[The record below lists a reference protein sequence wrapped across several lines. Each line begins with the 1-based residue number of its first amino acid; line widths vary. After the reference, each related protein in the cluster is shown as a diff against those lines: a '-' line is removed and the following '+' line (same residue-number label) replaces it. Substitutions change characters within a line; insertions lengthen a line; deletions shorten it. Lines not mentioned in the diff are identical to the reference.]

1 MLDTPQK
8 TVAGTTASLFVLND
22 LVARLASSVLQA
34 PVAADQTLVAQGL
47 DSLGAVDLIEAL
59 RENGYVAEYE
69 HILAGATVSTLA
81 ASLRETD
88 AGQPRPVPADR
99 AAGPVP
105 LTGPQTIWADLE
117 REGWGAWANISLCLS
132 MPASVISA
140 GFLPAIAQSLCDAND
155 AMRLVLVDAPE
166 GGGVLQQAIPAFQLP
181 IRFATAPASERDA
194 MRLIEAF
201 EGEETSPFAP
211 STRALILASGGRDG
225 RHWLCISMHHAFAD
239 RIGMQSLA
247 HQIRTMI
254 ARGDFRAPQQAAVG
268 FLDHAVRQNE
278 ASDPADGAEGEL
290 RALLAGADV
299 STSRPVP
306 RLAETDALD
315 LGERPAAASTLR
327 AAECDALEV
336 LAARLETTLPLLL
349 HALFSVLATRL
360 AGDGK
365 TASGETDML
374 LCHVVSN
381 RERGAYLKNLVGC
394 LDTSIPVAVRLSDE
408 ETVRSLC
415 LRTRQAFAAAHRA
428 ASVLP
433 RGRWLVGETTGA
445 GRGTSPALFERVPH
459 INIVRAPA
467 AEPADGDLADI
478 REHAVRR
485 VQKTR
490 WGLLLRVALPPSD
503 GGGLRGAGQG
513 DRDGM
518 RVSAHAEHRPLAIAA
533 EYCFIALLRDLLG
546 EPAERAGDLPIL
558 ERVDGA
564 IGRARFAAA
573 QVRRAAALCPRSSGG
588 QAFIY
593 DKLVARQR
601 RWYEHDERYELRRD
615 DSNRFVGTAANPFP
629 FTQLDKLRERRYLED
644 LGVPLPKLLHVLPK
658 AGLRAA
664 LAELAPVLPDSF
676 VIKPVG
682 AGHSFGVT
690 LVRHGIDLTRNG
702 APFDAGVVAE
712 ELSQMADRGSCR
724 HEGHVFPFNFSSFLV
739 EELVE
744 DEAGFAAATDYKLFH
759 VGEKLLWIQI
769 HFREGGHGWVAF
781 VDADFNLLPQPAW
794 DPATCWRTH
803 GVLVCTDQAMVSAR
817 RPACLP
823 QMLEQS
829 RRLAGHMGIFVRLD
843 WYADRTRG
851 PLMGEITLFPHMLQ
865 PRSFY
870 SAWANG
876 AVSDAWEDPDGV
888 AAPVDASAG
897 TGAIEPSG
905 RVEAILDRKDP
916 DGFCLEDVLPPASQA
931 EWAVGEGV
939 TFEALRAYVADF
951 DLAPWAVAG
960 GDRVAL
966 LVGNGVQLASL
977 LLATMNRYVAVPI
990 GGASPVNMLIAHLKE
1005 GAVET
1010 LLVVAGT
1017 DEAHKAREVARQLPG
1032 LVVVEL
1038 VRDGPAGLA
1047 VLPPRPAFPA
1057 AAPPTAKRGAADDV
1071 LILRTSGSTGEP
1083 KSICFTLAGL
1093 VRSGSIIGRSLRL
1106 GAADLGISM
1115 LPLHHVGGIACN
1127 LVAPLL
1133 AGAPTRFFKGFDP
1146 KSFFDALAGGQ
1157 GASWCYLVP
1166 TMWDMVLDYAR
1177 SHPGLRRTRPWPRL
1191 RVLRS
1196 AGADLP
1202 HDTARGLS
1210 DLFGEAVSIV
1220 PTYGMTE
1227 AMPIAAPP
1235 LPYRLER
1242 PGSVGRVLPTV
1253 EIEIVDASAAGQ
1265 MAPVPDGVVG
1275 EITVR
1280 GPTVARRV
1288 DQAGAASADDAT
1300 PRGFFRTGDLGRL
1313 AADGSGWLSIVGRIK
1328 DAINR
1333 GGETIAP
1340 GEVEAMLR
1348 RYPGWRDAG
1357 DKVQLMAF
1365 GRTHRDL
1372 GEDVALAV
1380 APLSAR
1386 IDLAHLNAWAD
1397 RHLPAAM
1404 QPKTLVLSPRLP
1416 LSDTGKLLRA
1426 RFAGRIN
1433 ATVAPGELGVLQTYV
1448 IDGDDAD
1455 PRLEQEVRASRVE
1468 AGLARNE
1475 PAVTLACVVDI
1486 VRGLAPGGV
1495 EVDADSRLDDVGI
1508 NSLGAI
1514 ELSARLNE
1522 RFGSRLPTWAASDH
1536 PTPRA
1541 LYAQIVGT
1549 SAVPGPD
1556 EADVGAGTPS
1566 TAKTL
1571 PSPAPSASRPLRMLF
1586 LHGEGAD
1593 SDLMELSL
1601 LATQWMGRLETRME
1615 FVFLD
1620 APHRCAPKPEFHA
1633 AAVEAGLYG
1642 KSEYRSWGAATEQG
1656 LAESVEAVLARLDEL
1671 APVDAIG
1678 GICDGGLVAAL
1689 IAARRPDIRLYL
1701 NISSSPLSRFP
1712 ASMAEA
1718 GWTISCPSVHLIS
1731 PRDEFHSLEEQLGI
1745 PQRCE
1750 RALLLQHDRGHAVPT
1765 LDERLKREMLS
1776 VLDGIAASAA
1786 DATADT
1792 GSPVSP
1798 PAVPSE
1804 TADGPSVPV
1813 GQRPPDEALP
1823 PVRFPEETLREIEL
1837 LVASDESVES
1847 AAVIDVPEA
1856 GRRRLHAF
1864 VVLDQYAAGRTSDP
1878 RVSLRTRLP
1887 AEWMPDRF
1895 VPVDSLPRTAEGG
1908 IDHGAL
1914 LDRLPAAGR
1923 SPSPPRTPLERQL
1936 AAIWQDVLMMDVE
1949 PGIDDDFF
1957 DLGGYSLLS
1966 LVLIRETQAR
1976 LGRPLPRK
1984 ALMHLGTIRRMA
1996 AILEEADDPS
2006 APEAVPPADAAGEGT
2021 PGLDPEILDGLLGH
2035 LAGWRGTR
2043 SRPDSLVFGKNTD
2056 GSATPIFWCFQ
2067 GYAEFS
2073 ELARF
2078 LGPDQPLYGM
2088 RSGHLVM
2095 ENTPRNVDMM
2105 AARYAAE
2112 IFAIGGDRP
2121 VVVGGHCQA
2130 ARIAFQIARR
2140 LQEHGRPVSL
2150 LCLQEQ
2156 TVPLAYPG
2164 RVALFLGEGSLVS
2177 PTRYFDDADR
2187 CWRPFFSGPV
2197 SVNAIAG
2204 EDGRFFKQPNVKPL
2218 AAMIRAEVARAASD
2232 AEGSRTVPAL
2242 PKPVLAANAHRA
2254 TIRAPGHLRTKDG
2267 QRIARIDVEVTNASD
2282 TTWPCGVEDGIAI
2295 GYWLCAEGVEP
2306 PVFYGL
2312 GARLPA
2318 DLAPGKRVSLPLD
2331 VAVPRKPGLY
2341 RIEVD
2346 LVDNRAA
2353 WFRFS
2358 GSTVASIDLD
2368 ARPGASP
2375 KQSASRGFLSRL
2387 FGRS

>member
-1 MLDTPQK
+1 MLGSPQK
-8 TVAGTTASLFVLND
+8 TLAGMRASSSDLND

-47 DSLGAVDLIEAL
+47 DSLGAVDLLEAL
-59 RENGYVAEYE
+59 EENGYRADYE
-69 HILAGATVSTLA
+69 HILAGATVSSLA
-81 ASLRETD
+81 ESLRRTGSD
-88 AGQPRPVPADR
+88 GPRPAPAER

-105 LTGPQTIWADLE
+105 LTGPQAIWADLE
-117 REGWGAWANISLCLS
+117 RAGWGSWANISLCLS

-140 GFLPAIAQSLCDAND
+140 GFLPAIAQSLCDANE

-166 GGGVLQQAIPAFQLP
+166 GGAVLQKAIPAFQLP
-181 IRFATAPASERDA
+181 IQFAAAPASERDA
-194 MRLIEAF
+194 MRLVEAF

-211 STRALILASGGRDG
+211 STRALILASPGRDG

-239 RIGMQSLA
+239 RIAMQSLA
-247 HQIRTMI
+247 HQVRTMI
-254 ARGDFRAPQQAAVG
+254 GRGDFRATQQAIVG
-268 FLDHAVRQNE
+268 FLDHAMRQNE
-278 ASDPADGAEGEL
+278 ASDPDEAAESEL

-299 STSRPVP
+299 SMARPIP
-306 RLAETDALD
+306 HLADADALD
-315 LGERPAAASTLR
+315 LGERPASASTLR
-327 AAECDALEV
+327 AAECDALEA
-336 LAARLETTLPLLL
+336 LATSLETTLPLLL
-349 HALFSVLATRL
+349 HALFSVLVARL
-360 AGDGK
+360 VGDGK
-365 TASGETDML
+365 AASGEADML

-381 RERGAYLKNLVGC
+381 RERGAYLKSLVGC
-394 LDTSIPVAVRLSDE
+394 LDTSIPVAVRLGEE

-415 LRTRQAFAAAHRA
+415 LRTRQVFAAAHRA
-428 ASVLP
+428 ASGLP
-433 RGRWLVGETTGA
+433 RGRWLDGEA
-445 GRGTSPALFERVPH
+445 PALFERVPH

-467 AEPADGDLADI
+467 GEPAEGDLADI
-478 REHAVRR
+478 REHPVRR
-485 VQKTR
+485 PQKTR

-503 GGGLRGAGQG
+503 GGGPRGTGQS

-518 RVSAHAEHRPLAIAA
+518 RVSAYAEHRPLASAA
-533 EYCFIALLRDLLG
+533 EYCLIALLRDLLG
-546 EPAERAGDLPIL
+546 QPAERVGDLPIL
-558 ERVDGA
+558 ERVDRA

-573 QVRRAAALCPRSSGG
+573 QLRRATALGPRSTGG

-601 RWYEHDERYELRRD
+601 RWYAHDERYELRRD

-629 FTQLDKLRERRYLED
+629 FTQLDKLRERRFLED
-644 LGVPLPKLLHVLPK
+644 LGIPLPKLLHVLPK
-658 AGLRAA
+658 EGLREA
-664 LAELAPVLPDSF
+664 LGTLAPGLPDNF

-690 LVRHGIDLTRNG
+690 IVRDGIDLTRNG

-724 HEGHVFPFNFSSFLV
+724 HEGHVFPFNFSSFLI

-759 VGEKLLWIQI
+759 IGEKLLWIQI
-769 HFREGGHGWVAF
+769 HFREGGHAWVAF
-781 VDADFNLLPQPAW
+781 VDAHFNLLSQPAW
-794 DPATCWRTH
+794 DPTTCWRTH

-823 QMLEQS
+823 EMLEQS
-829 RRLAGHMGIFVRLD
+829 RHLAGHMGIFVRLD
-843 WYADRTRG
+843 WYADRSRG

-870 SAWANG
+870 SSWANG
-876 AVSDAWEDPDGV
+876 AVADAWQDPDGV
-888 AAPVDASAG
+888 AAPVDASPAA
-897 TGAIEPSG
+897 GAIEPSG
-905 RVEAILDRKDP
+905 RVEAILDGEASG
-916 DGFCLEDVLPPASQA
+916 GFSLEDVLPPPSHAD
-931 EWAVGEGV
+931 WALGDAV
-939 TFEALRAYVADF
+939 TFEALRASIARF

-966 LVGNGVQLASL
+966 FVGNGVQLASL

-990 GGASPVNMLIAHLKE
+990 GSALPANMLLAHLKE
-1005 GAVET
+1005 GAVGT

-1017 DEAHKAREVARQLPG
+1017 EEAQKARAVARQLPG

-1047 VLPPRPAFPA
+1047 ALPARPAFRA
-1057 AAPPTAKRGAADDV
+1057 VQAPTPRRGPADDV
-1071 LILRTSGSTGEP
+1071 LILRTSGSTGAP
-1083 KSICFTLAGL
+1083 KSVCFTLAGL

-1106 GAADLGISM
+1106 SAADLGISM
-1115 LPLHHVGGIACN
+1115 LPLNHVGGIACN
-1127 LVAPLL
+1127 LVAPML
-1133 AGAPTRFFKGFDP
+1133 AGAPMRFFKAFDP
-1146 KSFFDALAGGQ
+1146 KAFFDALAGGQ

-1177 SHPGLRRTRPWPRL
+1177 SHPELRRTRPWPRL

-1202 HDTARGLS
+1202 HDTARALA
-1210 DLFGEAVSIV
+1210 DLFGDAVSIV

-1253 EIEIVDASAAGQ
+1253 EVEIVDASGTGQ
-1265 MAPVPDGVVG
+1265 MAPVPDGIVG
-1275 EITVR
+1275 EVTVR

-1288 DQAGAASADDAT
+1288 DQAGAGSSDDVT
-1300 PRGFFRTGDLGRL
+1300 PRGYFRTGDLGRL
-1313 AADGSGWLSIVGRIK
+1313 AADGSGWLSISGRIK

-1348 RYPGWRDAG
+1348 RYPGWSDAA
-1357 DKVQLMAF
+1357 DAVHLMAF
-1365 GRTHRDL
+1365 ARAHREL

-1386 IDLAHLNAWAD
+1386 VDLAHLNAWAD
-1397 RHLPAAM
+1397 GHLPAAM
-1404 QPKTLVLSPRLP
+1404 QPKTLVLCPRLP

-1426 RFAGRIN
+1426 RFAERFN
-1433 ATVAPGELGVLQTYV
+1433 ASAPPGELGVLHTYV
-1448 IDGDDAD
+1448 IDGDDPD
-1455 PRLEQEVRASRVE
+1455 PRLEQEVRAAQVPADHVRT
-1468 AGLARNE
+1468 E
-1475 PAVTLACVVDI
+1475 PAVTLAAIIDI
-1486 VRGLAPGGV
+1486 VRSLAPGGT
-1495 EVDADSRLDDVGI
+1495 EVDPDSRLDDVGI

-1541 LYAQIVGT
+1541 LYDQIVGT
-1549 SAVPGPD
+1549 SAALRID
-1556 EADVGAGTPS
+1556 EAEGGAPPA
-1566 TAKTL
+1566 AKAI
-1571 PSPAPSASRPLRMLF
+1571 PSPARTATGPLRMLF
-1586 LHGEGAD
+1586 LHGEGGD

-1601 LATQWMGRLETRME
+1601 LATQWMGRLETRMQ
-1615 FVFLD
+1615 FLFLD

-1642 KSEYRSWGAATEQG
+1642 KAEYRSWGAATEEG
-1656 LAESVEAVLARLDEL
+1656 LAESVAAVLARLDDL

-1689 IAARRPDIRLYL
+1689 VAARRPDIRLYL

-1712 ASMAEA
+1712 DAVAEA
-1718 GWTISCPSVHLIS
+1718 DWQIACPSVHLIS
-1731 PRDEFHSLEEQLGI
+1731 PRDEFHTFQEQLGI

-1750 RALLLQHDRGHAVPT
+1750 KALLLQHDRGHAVPT

-1776 VLDGIAASAA
+1776 ILDGIADTAQTTPEPGSRPFVSTAASAPDGSSAA
-1786 DATADT
+1786 D
-1792 GSPVSP
+1792 GQQ
-1798 PAVPSE
+1798 PSDE
-1804 TADGPSVPV
+1804 T
-1813 GQRPPDEALP
+1813 LP
-1823 PVRFPEETLREIEL
+1823 PVRFPAETLREIEAL
-1837 LVASDESVES
+1837 IAGHESIESV
-1847 AAVIDVPEA
+1847 AVLDLPQA
-1856 GRRRLHAF
+1856 GHRRLHAF
-1864 VVLDQYAAGRTSDP
+1864 VVLDQYAAARTSDLGA
-1878 RVSLRTRLP
+1878 SLRSRLP
-1887 AEWMPDRF
+1887 VHWMPERF
-1895 VPVDSLPRTAEGG
+1895 VPIDALPRTADGRL
-1908 IDHGAL
+1908 DSGAL
-1914 LDRLPAAGR
+1914 IGRLPKAGGASSR
-1923 SPSPPRTPLERQL
+1923 PRTPLERDL
-1936 AAIWQDVLMMDVE
+1936 AAIWRDVLMIDFD

-1966 LVLIRETQAR
+1966 VVLIRAIEAR

-1984 ALMHLGTIRRMA
+1984 ALLHLGTIRRLA
-1996 AILEEADDPS
+1996 AILYEVDGAEPADDL
-2006 APEAVPPADAAGEGT
+2006 PPADTAD
-2021 PGLDPEILDGLLGH
+2021 GLDDMPALDPDIHAGLLGH
-2035 LAGWRGTR
+2035 IAGWRGAR

-2095 ENTPRNVDMM
+2095 ENTPQNVDMM
-2105 AARYAAE
+2105 AACYAAE
-2112 IFAIGGDRP
+2112 ILDIGVDGP

-2156 TVPLAYPG
+2156 TVPMAYSG

-2177 PTRYFDDADR
+2177 PTHYFEDVDR

-2197 SVNAIAG
+2197 SVNAITG
-2204 EDGRFFKQPNVKPL
+2204 EDGRFFKQPNIKPL
-2218 AAMIRAEVARAASD
+2218 AAMIRAEVARAAS
-2232 AEGSRTVPAL
+2232 AGEAGRTMSAV
-2242 PKPVLAANAHRA
+2242 PKPILAASAHRA
-2254 TIRAPGHLRTKDG
+2254 TIRAPEHLSVRDG
-2267 QRIARIDVEVTNASD
+2267 QRVAQIDVEVTNAGD
-2282 TTWPCGVEDGIAI
+2282 TTWPCDVEDGIAI

-2318 DLAPGKRVSLPLD
+2318 DLAPGARVTIPLEI
-2331 VAVPRKPGLY
+2331 AIPRKPGLY

-2346 LVDNRAA
+2346 LVDNKAA
-2353 WFRFS
+2353 WFRFG
-2358 GSTVASIDLD
+2358 GSPVAAIDLD
-2368 ARPGASP
+2368 TRPGLPP
-2375 KQSASRGFLSRL
+2375 KPPAPRGLLARL
-2387 FGRS
+2387 FGRSR